1 MPAGRWSLL
10 RAGVDHAPPDA
21 MRFARLALRRWGVV
35 VHEVVAHQT
44 RMPPWCALLGA
55 LRTLEGAAKSV
66 PAASRDVI
74 AFRDGVPFEVG
85 GELGAVLAQLKNAAA
100 LG

>member
-1 MPAGRWSLL
+1 MKWWRTRRACPRGAPSWGRS
-10 RAGVDHAPPDA
+10 APS
-21 MRFARLALRRWGVV
+21 RR
-35 VHEVVAHQT
+35 
-44 RMPPWCALLGA
+44 
-55 LRTLEGAAKSV
+55 AAKSV

>member
-1 MPAGRWSLL
+1 
-10 RAGVDHAPPDA
+10 
-21 MRFARLALRRWGVV
+21 
-35 VHEVVAHQT
+35 
-44 RMPPWCALLGA
+44 MPPWGALLGA
-55 LRTLEGAAKSV
+55 LRTVETRGEIV